1 MKAIGYIRVSTEN
14 QNGGDSFGLET
25 QRDAII
31 KYCDANGLDLA
42 NIFED
47 PALSGS
53 LPALER
59 PGLNALLEALK
70 AEDITQVIVTRLDRL
85 ARDTMLSLWL
95 MKEIKK

>member
-1 MKAIGYIRVSTEN
+1 MSTEN

-31 KYCDANGLDLA
+31 KYCSANGLEL
-42 NIFED
+42 IQIYED
-47 PALSGS
+47 PAFSGS
-53 LPALER
+53 LPPLER
-59 PGLNALLEALK
+59 PGLHALLDALK

-95 MKEIKK
+95 MK